1 MARLESLLISTC
13 LERENRDGVIKNY
26 LKDGP
31 QKPSYSFN
39 DVTYNS
45 TAQDDA
51 EGHRL
56 RMEMCISK

>member
-1 MARLESLLISTC
+1 MAGLESLLISTC

-39 DVTYNS
+39 DVTYLIFN
-45 TAQDDA
+45 
-51 EGHRL
+51 G
-56 RMEMCISK
+56 EMIWELMITY